1 MDQQELTKH
10 IQGKE
15 QVKSLKINNVNFK
28 KYETKIT
35 NLKTQF
41 FSLLDDFQKYYIFY
55 NKNPEND
62 EYQKMYSDIKGNVQ
76 SSISELFSITNE
88 IELNTEH
95 INSNIQTVKTSLD
108 SEKETNTN
116 LKKRIGYMDGITQG
130 SVILNETTK
139 ELNTEQYVF
148 IIVLVIGIIGTL
160 ITLYYVYI
168 KNKL

>member
-1 MDQQELTKH
+1 MELTEINERNK
-10 IQGKE
+10 GKE
-15 QVKSLKINNVNFK
+15 PVRSLKINNVNFK

-35 NLKTQF
+35 NLKNQF

>member
-1 MDQQELTKH
+1 MDQQELAKRS
-10 IQGKE
+10 QGKE
-15 QVKSLKINNVNFK
+15 QVKSLKTNNVNFK

-88 IELNTEH
+88 LELKTED
-95 INSNIQTVKTSLD
+95 INNNIQTVKTSLD
-108 SEKETNTN
+108 SEKQTNTN

-130 SVILNETTK
+130 SVILNDTTK

-148 IIVLVIGIIGTL
+148 IIVLCIGIICTL
-160 ITLYYVYI
+160 FTFYYVYI
-168 KNKL
+168 KNKI

>member
-1 MDQQELTKH
+1 MDQQELAKRGK
-10 IQGKE
+10 GKE
-15 QVKSLKINNVNFK
+15 TVRSLKINNVNFK

-35 NLKTQF
+35 NLKNQF